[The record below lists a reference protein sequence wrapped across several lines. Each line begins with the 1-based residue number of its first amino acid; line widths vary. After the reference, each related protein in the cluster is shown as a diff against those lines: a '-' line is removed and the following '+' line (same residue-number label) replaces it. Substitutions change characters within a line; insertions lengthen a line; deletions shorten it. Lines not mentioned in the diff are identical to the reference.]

1 MKIGLVV
8 PQFGINATKENLIKF
23 IQLAEKEDF
32 ESLWVYDRMLYPLDS
47 QPPYPYS
54 GPPDMSEWPEYFKN
68 VLDPLTTLA
77 FIAANT
83 TKTHLGT
90 CIIDMVFHNPITLA
104 KEFTTIDILSGGRV
118 ICGFGIG
125 WSKHEFLASN
135 ISYEKRGERVNEILQ
150 VIKRVWTDDIV
161 EFNGDFYKIPKS
173 IIDPKPIQKPHPK
186 ILLGG
191 FSPKTFERMIKYGD
205 GYIGALAGSFEYFA
219 NSLKMFNDAI
229 KKSSK
234 RTIRSDFDL
243 TILTY
248 PYLFTSSSE
257 NDHNNNNNNRLPMTG
272 RTIDEIGSDL
282 SKLKSFGVDR
292 VILAVNAEENY
303 DVNKTMEFVKELR
316 KFCQ

>member
-1 MKIGLVV
+1 MH
-8 PQFGINATKENLIKF
+8 
-23 IQLAEKEDF
+23 LAEREGF
-32 ESLWVYDRMLYPLDS
+32 ESLWVYDRILYAINP
-47 QPPYPYS
+47 QHGY
-54 GPPDMSEWPEYFKN
+54 GGTPDKKEWPEYFKN

-83 TKTHLGT
+83 SKVNLGT
-90 CIIDMVFHNPITLA
+90 CIIDMTFHNPITLA
-104 KEFTTIDILSGGRV
+104 KEFTTIDILSEGRTIGGL
-118 ICGFGIG
+118 GIG
-125 WSKHEFLASN
+125 WSKDEYLAAN
-135 ISYEKRGERVNEILQ
+135 ISYEKRGERANEILQ
-150 VIKRVWTDDIV
+150 AMKKVCTDDIV
-161 EFNGDFYKIPKS
+161 EFNGDFYKVPKS
-173 IIDPKPIQKPHPK
+173 IIGPKPIQKPHPK

-205 GYIGALAGSFEYFA
+205 GYIGVLIGSFEYFA

-257 NDHNNNNNNRLPMTG
+257 NDHHHHNRRPMTG

>member
-1 MKIGLVV
+1 MKVGLVV
-8 PQFGINATKENLIKF
+8 PQFGVNSTKENLITF
-23 IQLAEKEDF
+23 IHLAEREGF
-32 ESLWVYDRMLYPLDS
+32 ESLWVYDRMLYAINP
-47 QPPYPYS
+47 QQGY
-54 GPPDMSEWPEYFKN
+54 GGTPDKKEWPEYFKN

-83 TKTHLGT
+83 SKVNLGT

-104 KEFTTIDILSGGRV
+104 KEFTTIDILSEGRT
-118 ICGFGIG
+118 ICGLGIG
-125 WSKHEFLASN
+125 WSKDEYLAAN
-135 ISYEKRGERVNEILQ
+135 IPYEKRGERANEILQ
-150 VIKRVWTDDIV
+150 AMKKVWTDDIV
-161 EFNGDFYKIPKS
+161 EFNGDFYKVPKS
-173 IIDPKPIQKPHPK
+173 IIGPKPIQKPHPK

-191 FSPKTFERMIKYGD
+191 FSPKTFERIIKYGD
-205 GYIGALAGSFEYFA
+205 GYIGVFIGSFEYFA

>member
-1 MKIGLVV
+1 MKVGLVV
-8 PQFGINATKENLIKF
+8 PQFGVNSTKENLITF
-23 IQLAEKEDF
+23 IHLAEREGF
-32 ESLWVYDRMLYPLDS
+32 ESLWVYDRMLYAINP
-47 QPPYPYS
+47 QQGY
-54 GPPDMSEWPEYFKN
+54 GGTPDKKEWPEYFKN

-83 TKTHLGT
+83 SKVNLGT

-104 KEFTTIDILSGGRV
+104 KEFTTIDILSEGRT
-118 ICGFGIG
+118 ICGLGIG
-125 WSKHEFLASN
+125 WSKDEYLAAN
-135 ISYEKRGERVNEILQ
+135 IPYEKRGERANEILQ
-150 VIKRVWTDDIV
+150 AMKKVWTDDIV
-161 EFNGDFYKIPKS
+161 EFNGDFYKVPKS
-173 IIDPKPIQKPHPK
+173 IIGPKPIQKPHPK

-205 GYIGALAGSFEYFA
+205 GYIGVLIGSFEYFT
-219 NSLKMFNDAI
+219 NSIKMFNNAI

-234 RTIRSDFDL
+234 RNIRSDFDL

-248 PYLFTSSSE
+248 PYLFTNSSE
-257 NDHNNNNNNRLPMTG
+257 NDHHHHNRPPMTG

>member
-1 MKIGLVV
+1 MKVGLVV
-8 PQFGINATKENLIKF
+8 PQFGVNSTKENLITF
-23 IQLAEKEDF
+23 IHLAEREGF
-32 ESLWVYDRMLYPLDS
+32 ESLWIYDRMLYAINP
-47 QPPYPYS
+47 QQGY
-54 GPPDMSEWPEYFKN
+54 GGTPDKKEWPEYFKN

-83 TKTHLGT
+83 SKVNLGT

-104 KEFTTIDILSGGRV
+104 KEFTTIDILSEGRT
-118 ICGFGIG
+118 ICGLGIG
-125 WSKHEFLASN
+125 WSKDEYLAAN
-135 ISYEKRGERVNEILQ
+135 IPYEKRGERANEILQ
-150 VIKRVWTDDIV
+150 AMKKVWTDDIV
-161 EFNGDFYKIPKS
+161 EFNGDFYKVPKS
-173 IIDPKPIQKPHPK
+173 IIGPKPIQKPHPK

-205 GYIGALAGSFEYFA
+205 GYIGVLIGSFEYFA

-257 NDHNNNNNNRLPMTG
+257 NDHNNNNNRPPMTG